1 MHTLK
6 LTRSHKVGNSYRYL
20 SLIYC
25 RRGFAHPPRSVQ
37 YYGKFPTSTLI
48 SGLTV
53 LLHRHNAITRSIR
66 LDEIYPRRDGPK
78 QEFFLLLLVFF
89 SFCCETRETRPRGA
103 VQLAPKKRRKPR
115 TSGCC
120 WLRPWTRAASWRR
133 RSAAFPGSS
142 ARPRWQTRRHCS

>member
-89 SFCCETRETRPRGA
+89 RFAAKRGKRGREGPF
-103 VQLAPKKRRKPR
+103 
-115 TSGCC
+115 
-120 WLRPWTRAASWRR
+120 SWRR
-133 RSAAFPGSS
+133 RSGASLGRAAAAG
-142 ARPRWQTRRHCS
+142 